1 MGRSSTSRG
10 KEGNRDMR
18 QMPFNIESEEGVLGS
33 ALLDPSVIGKLNV
46 KPDDFYDRQNQILWE
61 VMLQMYIAN
70 PVMDTLMIGTELENK
85 GKLNSAGGYD
95 RLSSLMDTVGV
106 SAHSEHYANEVKRL
120 SKLRSEINVLSEG
133 IATAYGGESA
143 SDEVLSRLIGM
154 NVEEQKDEPLHV
166 LGERFIQDCI
176 DGKVGHCSWWCPEW
190 TNHLGRLSTELM
202 ILHAPRSTGKT
213 ALMLQW
219 MLHLHENKRKAPLA
233 SLEMLSSELMPRF
246 ISHKGQVNTYRMRAR
261 GRTTEDEVTK
271 ARLANEQVKCL
282 ELRIRDKGMTIDE
295 IRAWA
300 VAEAK
305 DGADIIFIDNL
316 LCISDGGEKFD
327 SKTVMYDHFIR
338 RLKSLRDDLKI
349 PIVLLAHP
357 NDSNTVAYSKNVE
370 NFADIILFLME
381 VPPEGVRTNGEL
393 IQQNLDIQ
401 GKHIVAKF
409 QKNRQGISPIASL
422 EFMGDYQTFRHLE
435 WH

>member
-1 MGRSSTSRG
+1 
-10 KEGNRDMR
+10 MR
-18 QMPFNIESEEGVLGS
+18 NMPFHMESEEGVLGS
-33 ALLDPSVIGKLNV
+33 CLLDPSRIGKLDV
-46 KPDDFYDRQNQILWE
+46 KPEDFYDRKNQILWQ
-61 VMLQMYIAN
+61 VLLDMYIEN
-70 PVMDTLMIGTELENK
+70 PAIDAVMIGSELEKRNK
-85 GKLNSAGGYD
+85 LESVGGFD
-95 RLSSLMDTVGV
+95 RLLSLQDLVGV
-106 SAHSEHYANEVKRL
+106 SAYSTHYAKEVKRTA
-120 SKLRSEINVLSEG
+120 KLRSEIKILEDG
-133 IATAYGGESA
+133 IRLAYDGESA

-154 NVEEQKDEPLHV
+154 NVEVQKDEPLHV
-166 LGERFIQDCI
+166 LGEKFIQDCI
-176 DGKVGHCSWWCPEW
+176 DGKVGHCPWWCPEW

-219 MLHLHENKRKAPLA
+219 MLHLHETKLKAPLA

-246 ISHKGQVNTYRMRAR
+246 IAQKGQVNTYRMRAR
-261 GRTTEDEVTK
+261 GRVTEDEKVK
-271 ARLANEQVKCL
+271 ATLANDQVKCL
-282 ELRIRDKGMTIDE
+282 ELRIRDKGMSIDE

-316 LCISDGGEKFD
+316 LCINDGGERFD

-338 RLKSLRDDLKI
+338 RLKALRDDLKI

-381 VPPEGVRTNGEL
+381 VPSEGVRVSGEL

-401 GKHIVAKF
+401 GTHIVAKF
-409 QKNRQGISPIASL
+409 QKNRQGISPTASL
-422 EFMGDYQTFRHLE
+422 EFMGDYQTFKHLE

>member
-1 MGRSSTSRG
+1 MRS
-10 KEGNRDMR
+10 
-18 QMPFNIESEEGVLGS
+18 MPFSKENEEGVLGS
-33 ALLDPSVIGKLNV
+33 CLLDPSRIGKLDL
-46 KPDDFYDRQNQILWE
+46 KAEDFYDRKNQILWQ
-61 VMLQMYIAN
+61 VLLDMYIDN
-70 PVMDTLMIGTELENK
+70 PAIDALMIGSELEKRNQIE
-85 GKLNSAGGYD
+85 SVGGFD
-95 RLSSLMDTVGV
+95 RLLSLQDLIGV
-106 SAHSEHYANEVKRL
+106 SAYSQHYAKEVKKL
-120 SKLRSEINVLSEG
+120 AKLRTEIDILSEG
-133 IATAYGGESA
+133 IKTAYDGESA
-143 SDEVLSRLIGM
+143 SDDVLSRLIGM

-166 LGERFIQDCI
+166 LGEKFIQDCI
-176 DGKVGHCSWWCPEW
+176 DGKVGHCHWWCPEW

-219 MLHLHENKRKAPLA
+219 MLHLHQNKLKAPLA

-246 ISHKGQVNTYRMRAR
+246 IANKGQVNTYRMRAR
-261 GRTTEDEVTK
+261 GHVTEDERHK
-271 ARLANEQVKCL
+271 AQLANEQVKCL

-316 LCISDGGEKFD
+316 LCIGDGGEKFD

-338 RLKSLRDDLKI
+338 KLKSLRDDLKI

-357 NDSNTVAYSKNVE
+357 NDANTVAYSKNVE

-381 VPPEGVRTNGEL
+381 VPPEGVRTNGML
-393 IQQNLDIQ
+393 IEQNLDLQ

-409 QKNRQGISPIASL
+409 QKNRQGISPVASL
-422 EFMGDYQTFRHLE
+422 EFHGDYQTFNHVE

>member
-1 MGRSSTSRG
+1 
-10 KEGNRDMR
+10 MR
-18 QMPFNIESEEGVLGS
+18 NMPFHMESEEGVLGS
-33 ALLDPSVIGKLNV
+33 CLLDPSRIGKLDV
-46 KPDDFYDRQNQILWE
+46 KPEDFYDRKNQILWQ
-61 VMLQMYIAN
+61 VLLDMYIEN
-70 PVMDTLMIGTELENK
+70 PAIDAVMIGSELEKRNK
-85 GKLNSAGGYD
+85 LESVGGFD
-95 RLSSLMDTVGV
+95 RLLSLQDLVGV
-106 SAHSEHYANEVKRL
+106 SAYSSHYAKEVKRTA
-120 SKLRSEINVLSEG
+120 KLRSEIKILEDG
-133 IATAYGGESA
+133 IRLAYDGESA

-154 NVEEQKDEPLHV
+154 NVEVQKDEPLHV
-166 LGERFIQDCI
+166 LGEKFIQDCI
-176 DGKVGHCSWWCPEW
+176 DGKVGHCPWWCPEW

-219 MLHLHENKRKAPLA
+219 MLHLHETKLKAPLA

-246 ISHKGQVNTYRMRAR
+246 IAQKGQVNTYRMRAR
-261 GRTTEDEVTK
+261 GRVTEDEKVK
-271 ARLANEQVKCL
+271 ATLANDQVKCL
-282 ELRIRDKGMTIDE
+282 ELRIRDKGMSIDE

-316 LCISDGGEKFD
+316 LCINDGGERFD

-338 RLKSLRDDLKI
+338 RLKALRDDLKI

-381 VPPEGVRTNGEL
+381 VPSEGVRVSGEL

-401 GKHIVAKF
+401 GTHIVAKF
-409 QKNRQGISPIASL
+409 QKNRQGISPTASL
-422 EFMGDYQTFRHLE
+422 EFMGDYQTFKHLE

>member
-1 MGRSSTSRG
+1 
-10 KEGNRDMR
+10 MR
-18 QMPFNIESEEGVLGS
+18 KMPFHMESEEGVLGS
-33 ALLDPSVIGKLNV
+33 CLLDPSRIGKLEVN
-46 KPDDFYDRQNQILWE
+46 PEDFYDRKNQILWQ
-61 VMLQMYIAN
+61 VLLDMYIEN
-70 PVMDTLMIGTELENK
+70 PAIDAVMIGSELEKRNK
-85 GKLNSAGGYD
+85 LESVGGFD
-95 RLSSLMDTVGV
+95 RLLSLQDLVGV
-106 SAHSEHYANEVKRL
+106 SAYSTHYAKEVKRTA
-120 SKLRSEINVLSEG
+120 KLRSEIEILEDG
-133 IATAYGGESA
+133 IMSAYNGESA

-154 NVEEQKDEPLHV
+154 NVEVQKEEPLHV
-166 LGERFIQDCI
+166 LGEKFIQDCI
-176 DGKVGHCSWWCPEW
+176 DGKVGHCPWWCPEW

-219 MLHLHENKRKAPLA
+219 MLHLHETKLKAPLA

-246 ISHKGQVNTYRMRAR
+246 IAQKGQVNTYRMRAR
-261 GRTTEDEVTK
+261 GRVTEDEKTK
-271 ARLANEQVKCL
+271 AILANDQVKCL
-282 ELRIRDKGMTIDE
+282 ELRIRDKGMSIDE

-338 RLKSLRDDLKI
+338 RLKALRDDLKI

-381 VPPEGVRTNGEL
+381 VPSEGVRVSGEL
-393 IQQNLDIQ
+393 IHRNLDIQ
-401 GKHIVAKF
+401 GTHIVAKF
-409 QKNRQGISPIASL
+409 QKNRQGISPTASL
-422 EFMGDYQTFRHLE
+422 EFMGDYQTFKHLE

>member
-1 MGRSSTSRG
+1 
-10 KEGNRDMR
+10 MR
-18 QMPFNIESEEGVLGS
+18 NMPFHIESEEGVLGS
-33 ALLDPSVIGKLNV
+33 ALLDPSIIGKVDV
-46 KPDDFYDRQNQILWE
+46 KPSDFYDRKHQILWE
-61 VMLQMYIAN
+61 VLLDMYVEN
-70 PVMDTLMIGTELENK
+70 PAIDSLMIATELEKRNK
-85 GKLNSAGGYD
+85 LQSVGGFE
-95 RLSSLMDTVGV
+95 RLSVLQDTVGV
-106 SAHSEHYANEVKRL
+106 SAYSQHYAKEIKRT
-120 SKLRSEINVLSEG
+120 SKLRSEIKVLEDG
-133 IATAYGGESA
+133 IRSAYDGESA

-166 LGERFIQDCI
+166 LGEKFIQDCI
-176 DGKVGHCSWWCPEW
+176 DGKVGHCPWWCPEW

-213 ALMLQW
+213 ALMVQW
-219 MLHLHENKRKAPLA
+219 MLHLHETKLKAPLA

-246 ISHKGQVNTYRMRAR
+246 IAQKGQVNTYRMRAR
-261 GRTTEDEVTK
+261 GRVTEDEKVK
-271 ARLANEQVKCL
+271 ATLANDQVKCL
-282 ELRIRDKGMTIDE
+282 ELRIRDKGMSIDE

-316 LCISDGGEKFD
+316 LCINDGGERFD

-338 RLKSLRDDLKI
+338 RLKALRDDLKI

-381 VPPEGVRTNGEL
+381 VPSEGVRVSGEL

-401 GKHIVAKF
+401 GTHIVAKF
-409 QKNRQGISPIASL
+409 QKNRQGISPTASL
-422 EFMGDYQTFRHLE
+422 EFMGDYQTFKHLE